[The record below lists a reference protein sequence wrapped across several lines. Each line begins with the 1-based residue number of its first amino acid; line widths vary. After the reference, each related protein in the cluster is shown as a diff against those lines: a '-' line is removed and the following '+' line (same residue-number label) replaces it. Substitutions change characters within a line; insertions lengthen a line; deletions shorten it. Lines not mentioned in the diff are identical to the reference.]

1 MYLRWHIHAGIHM
14 TRVIRSCH

>member
-1 MYLRWHIHAGIHM
+1 MYLRWYIHAGIHM